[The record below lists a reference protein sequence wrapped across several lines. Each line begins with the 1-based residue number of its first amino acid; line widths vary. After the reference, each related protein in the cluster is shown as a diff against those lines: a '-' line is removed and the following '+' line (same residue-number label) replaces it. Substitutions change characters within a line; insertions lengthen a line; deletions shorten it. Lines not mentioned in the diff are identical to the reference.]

1 MQLQLQDIQNAVL
14 FNLQLSELV
23 NFGNP
28 PNWSTAT
35 NPAIS
40 QNALTFW
47 INRAYERT
55 MVDLADCEIELA
67 YFTMTST
74 AQMSDY
80 PLPPGGVINN
90 YANPAQPIPNINL
103 TAYANVMRVS
113 RVFYTPVGQPWT
125 QEHEGGVRLVSWG
138 QFQRHAAFGYL
149 RPFTYNIIPDY
160 CAVQPN
166 RKVLSFFPGTAS
178 TGDTITVEY
187 VPELTVGTPFP
198 PLSANTDM
206 PVLPA
211 EAEMMLVYWATAL
224 CWPKLREMQ
233 AAVEYE
239 NKYRAEMMRVR
250 DMLGPRSRGDTFRLD
265 RAEDAVVLSYPMGGA
280 IALP

>member
-14 FNLQLSELV
+14 FQLQQSELV
-23 NFGNP
+23 NFGGA
-28 PNWSTAT
+28 PNWSAAT

-40 QNALTFW
+40 QSALTFW
-47 INRAYERT
+47 INVAYMRV
-55 MVDLADCEIELA
+55 MVDLSDCEIELA

-80 PLPPGGVINN
+80 PLPPGGVITN
-90 YANPAQPIPNINL
+90 YANPSQSIPNINL
-103 TAYANVMRVS
+103 STYPNVQRVS

-138 QFQRHAAFGYL
+138 QFQRHNAFGYL

-160 CAVQPN
+160 VAVQPN

-178 TGDTITVEY
+178 NGDTITLEY
-187 VPELTVGTPFP
+187 VPELTTGTSFP
-198 PLSANTDM
+198 PLSALTDT
-206 PVLPA
+206 PILPG

-233 AAVEYE
+233 AADVYE
-239 NKYRAEMMRVR
+239 KKYLIEMTRVR
-250 DMLGPRSRGDTFRLD
+250 EMLGPRSRGDTFRID

>member
-14 FNLQLSELV
+14 FQLQQSELL
-23 NFGNP
+23 NFGGA
-28 PNWSTAT
+28 PNWAAAT
-35 NPAIS
+35 NPAIQ

-47 INRAYERT
+47 INRAYERV

-90 YANPAQPIPNINL
+90 YANPSQSIPNINL
-103 TAYANVMRVS
+103 SAYPQIMRAS

-149 RPFTYNIIPDY
+149 RPFTYNVIPDY

-178 TGDTITVEY
+178 NGDTITVEY
-187 VPELTVGTPFP
+187 VPSLTVGSSWP
-198 PLSANTDM
+198 PLAALTDT
-206 PVLPA
+206 PTLPG
-211 EAEMMLVYWATAL
+211 EAEMMLVYWSTA
-224 CWPKLREMQ
+224 
-233 AAVEYE
+233 
-239 NKYRAEMMRVR
+239 
-250 DMLGPRSRGDTFRLD
+250 
-265 RAEDAVVLSYPMGGA
+265 
-280 IALP
+280 

>member
-14 FNLQLSELV
+14 FNLQQSEAI
-23 NFGNP
+23 NFGGP
-28 PNWSTAT
+28 PNWAAST
-35 NPAIS
+35 NPGIT

-55 MVDLADCEIELA
+55 MVDLSDCEIELA

-90 YANPAQPIPNINL
+90 YANPSQSIPNINL
-103 TAYANVMRVS
+103 STYANIQRVS

-125 QEHEGGVRLVSWG
+125 QEHEGGVRLLSWS
-138 QFQRHAAFGYL
+138 QFQRHCAFGYL
-149 RPFTYNIIPDY
+149 RPFTFNVIPDY

-166 RKVLSFFPGTAS
+166 RKVISFFPGTAS
-178 TGDTITVEY
+178 NGDTITLEY
-187 VPELTVGTPFP
+187 VPELTPGTNFP
-198 PLSANTDM
+198 PLVALTDM
-206 PVLPA
+206 PMLPG
-211 EAEMMLVYWATAL
+211 EAEMMLVYKTTAF

-233 AAVEYE
+233 AAQTYDQMYE
-239 NKYRAEMMRVR
+239 HEKMRVR